1 MFAGAGG
8 SGVKRIESEH
18 SKIMPKKCVVCHM
31 YKEKEGEVQK
41 EGGHT
46 FIADKRACLQC
57 HEDAESLK
65 AEWRGKILPLLAELG
80 EVLDKAADK
89 KAKAYQN
96 AKLNYD
102 LVIADGGMGTHNP
115 KYAHALLLHS
125 IASMKFKPTDKAT
138 ATASQ

>member
-8 SGVKRIESEH
+8 SGVKRMESEH
-18 SKIMPKKCVVCHM
+18 SKIMPKKCVACHM
-31 YKEKEGEVQK
+31 YKEKEDKILK

-46 FIADKRACLQC
+46 FIADNRACLQC
-57 HEDAESLK
+57 HEDPESRK
-65 AEWRGKILPLLAELG
+65 AEWRAKILPLLAELG
-80 EVLDKAADK
+80 EILDKATDK
-89 KAKAYQN
+89 KSKVYKN

-125 IASMKFKPTDKAT
+125 ISSMRFRPTEKTT
-138 ATASQ
+138 ANTK